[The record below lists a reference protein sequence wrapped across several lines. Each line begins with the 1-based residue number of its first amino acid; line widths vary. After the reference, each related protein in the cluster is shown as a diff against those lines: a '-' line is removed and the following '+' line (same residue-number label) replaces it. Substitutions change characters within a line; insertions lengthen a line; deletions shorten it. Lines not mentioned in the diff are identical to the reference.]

1 MHEQPENASNS
12 TRGANSSEMVI
23 EGADL
28 AARRAGLFAVALS
41 SFLTAFLISSL
52 NVALPVLQKEFQLN
66 AILLGW
72 VPMAS
77 LLASAMFVVPLGR
90 ISDIYGRRRIFM
102 YGMIIF
108 TASSLLCSLSGS
120 VTSLI
125 PFMVI
130 QGIGGAMIFSTGIA
144 IVTAL
149 YPADQRG
156 RVLGMSVAAV
166 YFGLSSGPFFGGL
179 LTGYF
184 GWRSV
189 FLVILPLGLIIILAV
204 SLRLKQDWKDAG
216 GERFDFLGSIIYSLS
231 LFLVVYG
238 FSSLP
243 SLRGFSLL
251 GAGILTG
258 VVFFLWESRIEMPI
272 LHVSLLKV
280 NRIFAFSNLAALIHY
295 SATSAV
301 TFLLSL
307 YLQTIRGL
315 TPQQAGMILVC
326 QPFIQAVLTPFAGRL
341 SDKIEPRIVASIGMG
356 LTGVGLLLLSLLT
369 SHTSFPMILG
379 NLSLLGLGF
388 AFFASPNMNAIMSSL
403 EKRFYGV
410 GSGILATAR
419 MVGQAFSM
427 GFTVLVFSLYLGRV
441 QMTPDLYPLF
451 LKSAKILFLFFAI
464 LCCGS
469 IAASLARGNVRP
481 S

>member
-1 MHEQPENASNS
+1 MKWQGLS
-12 TRGANSSEMVI
+12 TRRV
-23 EGADL
+23 
-28 AARRAGLFAVALS
+28 GLFAVALS
-41 SFLTAFLISSL
+41 SFLTAFLMSSL
-52 NVALPVLQKEFQLN
+52 NVALPILQKEFQLN
-66 AILLGW
+66 AILVGW

-77 LLASAMFVVPLGR
+77 LLASAMFVVPIGR
-90 ISDIYGRRRIFM
+90 IADIYGRRKIFL
-102 YGMIIF
+102 YGIVIF
-108 TASSLLCSLSGS
+108 NVASLICGFSSS
-120 VTSLI
+120 VASLI

-130 QGIGGAMIFSTGIA
+130 QGIGAAMIFAASIP

-156 RVLGMSVAAV
+156 SVLGMIVAAV

-179 LTGYF
+179 LTGYL

-189 FLVILPLGLIIILAV
+189 FLVIIPFGFVIILAV
-204 SLRLKQDWKDAG
+204 SLRLKQEWTDAR
-216 GERFDFLGSIIYSLS
+216 GERFDFFGSAVYSLS
-231 LFLVVYG
+231 LFLIVFG

-243 SLRGFSLL
+243 NLRGLLLL
-251 GAGILTG
+251 GAGIFSG
-258 VVFFLWESRIEMPI
+258 VFFFQWESRIAMPI
-272 LHVSLLKV
+272 LHVSLFKA

-301 TFLLSL
+301 TFLLSF
-307 YLQTIRGL
+307 YLQYIRGL
-315 TPQQAGMILVC
+315 TPQYAGMILVC

-356 LTGVGLLLLSLLT
+356 ITGVSLLFLSLLT
-369 SHTSFPMILG
+369 TTTPFPVILG

-388 AFFASPNMNAIMSSL
+388 ALFASPNMNAIMSSL

-419 MVGQAFSM
+419 MIGQAFSM
-427 GFTVLVFSLYLGRV
+427 GFTVLVFALYLGRV
-441 QMTPDLYPLF
+441 QITPVLYPLF
-451 LKSAKILFLFFAI
+451 LQSAKMLFLFFAI

-481 S
+481 T